1 MRDSAPGLDELERV
15 PTGIRGIDTI
25 LFGGVLRGGVYIVQG
40 PPGSGKTILGNQLCF
55 NHIASGGRA
64 IYITLLAESHSRMMQ
79 NLRSMRFFSL
89 SPVPKSLYYVS
100 AFRLLEEQGLPG
112 LLDVV
117 RREVRAHKT
126 TLLILDGLVAAEEV
140 AGSARELKKFIHELQ
155 VLAGLVNCTMFLLTN
170 GTDKAHPEH
179 TMVDGLF
186 ELYHDIIGV
195 RAVREFEAKKFRGG
209 KCLGGRHAFRITDE
223 GLKVYPRIESVL
235 AMPSAEDWY
244 TPTRMSTGVP
254 RLDEMLQGGL
264 LAGTTTMLLGPS
276 GTGKTTFGLHF
287 LAASSPREP
296 GLLFGFYETPARLL
310 LNAASIGLPLA
321 ELVKRGDVE
330 LLWQPTTEE
339 ILDGLGERLLDA
351 VRRRKVRRLFV
362 DGISGMQ
369 QTAIHPDRLLRF
381 FTALANELR
390 ALGTT
395 TLYTSEAHHILGQD
409 VRAPLVGLSSIVE
422 NLVVLRFLE
431 LRSQVYRALSILK
444 ARGTPYDAHLREFSI
459 TERGVDLADSFESAE
474 SLLQGVTRIVARAAS
489 AQVAAAS
496 AQAAAASAQAAA
508 AEVLGKVPRPKR
520 AAAKKGR
527 RGRGK

>member
-1 MRDSAPGLDELERV
+1 
-15 PTGIRGIDTI
+15 
-25 LFGGVLRGGVYIVQG
+25 
-40 PPGSGKTILGNQLCF
+40 
-55 NHIASGGRA
+55 
-64 IYITLLAESHSRMMQ
+64 
-79 NLRSMRFFSL
+79 
-89 SPVPKSLYYVS
+89 
-100 AFRLLEEQGLPG
+100 
-112 LLDVV
+112 
-117 RREVRAHKT
+117 
-126 TLLILDGLVAAEEV
+126 
-140 AGSARELKKFIHELQ
+140 
-155 VLAGLVNCTMFLLTN
+155 
-170 GTDKAHPEH
+170 
-179 TMVDGLF
+179 
-186 ELYHDIIGV
+186 
-195 RAVREFEAKKFRGG
+195 
-209 KCLGGRHAFRITDE
+209 
-223 GLKVYPRIESVL
+223 
-235 AMPSAEDWY
+235 
-244 TPTRMSTGVP
+244 
-254 RLDEMLQGGL
+254 
-264 LAGTTTMLLGPS
+264 
-276 GTGKTTFGLHF
+276 
-287 LAASSPREP
+287 
-296 GLLFGFYETPARLL
+296 
-310 LNAASIGLPLA
+310 
-321 ELVKRGDVE
+321 VE